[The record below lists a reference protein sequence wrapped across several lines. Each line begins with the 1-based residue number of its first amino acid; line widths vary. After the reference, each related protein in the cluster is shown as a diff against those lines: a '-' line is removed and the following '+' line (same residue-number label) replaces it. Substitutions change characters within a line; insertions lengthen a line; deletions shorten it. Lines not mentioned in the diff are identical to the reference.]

1 MRLLK
6 LPRNSFKILST
17 RLIASY
23 FFTFLLSFSA
33 LGQTFFDG
41 KGRYKFGDNESTRL
55 HTAFTVG
62 VGANYYVGDLTDN
75 SFGSGIRI
83 SPNISV
89 GLQQALNNRIS
100 LRAEIM
106 WYEIGGADSLST
118 EIGKQL
124 RNLSF
129 RARNIEG
136 AVFAIIHF
144 ANPARTA
151 TSRAQFTPYGV
162 LGFGFSSNNPRAFID
177 NQWVDLRP
185 LQTEGKPYPPIVAV
199 LPFGMGAKVKL
210 NTALDISLEGTYR
223 ISFTDYM
230 DDVSTVYTS
239 HENNLTRRL
248 ADRSR
253 ELDPD
258 LPPREDPS
266 IQRGDPDNN
275 DGYFV
280 ASLKIQYFL
289 PGNLFAKKGLV
300 QNHKIKKSTK
310 MQR

>member
-1 MRLLK
+1 MICLLG
-6 LPRNSFKILST
+6 LFLSPP
-17 RLIASY
+17 
-23 FFTFLLSFSA
+23 A

-41 KGRYKFGDNESTRL
+41 KGRFKFGDNESTRL

-62 VGANYYVGDLTDN
+62 VGGNYYVGDLTDN

-118 EIGKQL
+118 EIGKQQ

-129 RARNIEG
+129 RSRNIEG

-144 ANPARTA
+144 ANAARSATA
-151 TSRAQFTPYGV
+151 RAQFTPYGV
-162 LGFGFSSNNPRAFID
+162 IGFGVSTNNPRAFID
-177 NQWVDLRP
+177 QQWVDLRP
-185 LQTEGKPYPPIVAV
+185 LQTEGNEYPPIIAV
-199 LPFGMGAKVKL
+199 LPFGMGAKVKI

-223 ISFTDYM
+223 LSFTDYM
-230 DDVSTVYTS
+230 DDVSTVYRS
-239 HENNLTRRL
+239 HEDDLTRRL

-253 ELDPD
+253 ELDPS
-258 LPPREDPS
+258 LPPRDDPS

-300 QNHKIKKSTK
+300 QNYKIKKSTK